1 MYLGKSCQVEEQQ
14 FGMLRRLQRVS
25 GLIRN
30 CQRVAGSQPLTIQ
43 FDSTGNDVQESA
55 PMSFKT
61 MFERVTTF
69 ETARIQVNV
78 LMNSQR
84 TAATVP

>member
-1 MYLGKSCQVEEQQ
+1 MYSGKSCQVEEQQ
-14 FGMLRRLQRVS
+14 FGMLRRLQRES

-30 CQRVAGSQPLTIQ
+30 RQRVPGSQPLTIQ

-55 PMSFKT
+55 AMSFKT